1 MISIE
6 CRSSKASVILHVT
19 ELGGMPDTLWPSGL
33 EAAVDAEHPIVED
46 GSTSVSEE
54 SCLLRGYS
62 ISCVNKLQTQ
72 IYEAAVFAQFCK
84 PQFAA
89 HRSLGVLST
98 RRQCKI
104 WVFINQ
110 EPLGVDVRTL
120 QK

>member
-1 MISIE
+1 MSME
-6 CRSSKASVILHVT
+6 CRSSKASDISHVT
-19 ELGGMPDTLWPSGL
+19 VRDMDGMPDTACWPSGL

-46 GSTSVSEE
+46 GSTSVSVE
-54 SCLLRGYS
+54 SSLLRER
-62 ISCVNKLQTQ
+62 IIINRQLL
-72 IYEAAVFAQFCK
+72 IYDAAVFAWFCK

-98 RRQCKI
+98 RRQWKI

-110 EPLGVDVRTL
+110 GPLGVDVRTL